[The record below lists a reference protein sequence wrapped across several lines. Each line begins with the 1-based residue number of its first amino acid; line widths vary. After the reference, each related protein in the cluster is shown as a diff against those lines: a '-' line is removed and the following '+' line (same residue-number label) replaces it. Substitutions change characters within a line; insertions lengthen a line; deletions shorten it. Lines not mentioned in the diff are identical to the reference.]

1 MADIRD
7 CVRSAAGTRARLRHP
22 MLHGLEAES
31 CREVAGMLETIP
43 GVTGVSINPRVGSL
57 LITWNEAETTAE
69 TLLET
74 VEGYAAIFF
83 AAGAEDEAGAAAP
96 ADEKET
102 SCTACRAVE
111 SGGSRR
117 ERARQDR
124 SPQASAPS
132 ARPPARSCPK
142 RRGAIR
148 KRAARIL
155 QNRTM
160 LGAPCALDRR
170 ARRQADGAASLGGR
184 RLHGASCP
192 APAAAPPRP
201 LKYGHSPPPPRIA
214 HAERL
219 PPDQDPEDYPRRARH
234 GTGCSP
240 PWPP

>member
-7 CVRSAAGTRARLRHP
+7 CVRSLLPGRARLRHP

-31 CREVAGMLETIP
+31 CMEVAGMLETIP

-57 LITWNEAETTAE
+57 LITWNEAE

-111 SGGSRR
+111 RAAEAAGSVLGRIESAGVGTFGAAARTLMPETSRR
-117 ERARQDR
+117 N
-124 SPQASAPS
+124 P
-132 ARPPARSCPK
+132 
-142 RRGAIR
+142 

-160 LGAPCALDRR
+160 LGALALSIGALGVRQTGLHLWAGVAFMALLALHLQQHRR
-170 ARRQADGAASLGGR
+170 VL
-184 RLHGASCP
+184 
-192 APAAAPPRP
+192 
-201 LKYGHSPPPPRIA
+201 
-214 HAERL
+214 
-219 PPDQDPEDYPRRARH
+219 
-234 GTGCSP
+234 
-240 PWPP
+240 

>member
-7 CVRSAAGTRARLRHP
+7 CVRSLLPGRARLRHP

-111 SGGSRR
+111 RAAEAAGSVLGRI
-117 ERARQDR
+117 E
-124 SPQASAPS
+124 SA

-148 KRAARIL
+148 SAPPASCRTARCSAPLRSRSARSASGRRGCISGRASPSWRFL
-155 QNRTM
+155 
-160 LGAPCALDRR
+160 PCTCSST
-170 ARRQADGAASLGGR
+170 AASSKIR
-184 RLHGASCP
+184 AFTT
-192 APAAAPPRP
+192 AATDCACRKTPSRP
-201 LKYGHSPPPPRIA
+201 GS
-214 HAERL
+214 
-219 PPDQDPEDYPRRARH
+219 
-234 GTGCSP
+234 
-240 PWPP
+240 

>member
-7 CVRSAAGTRARLRHP
+7 CVRSLLPGRARLRHP

-57 LITWNEAETTAE
+57 LITWNEAET
-69 TLLET
+69 LLET
-74 VEGYAAIFF
+74 VEGYAAFFF

-111 SGGSRR
+111 RAAEAAGSVLGRIESAGVGTFGAAARTLMPETSRR
-117 ERARQDR
+117 N
-124 SPQASAPS
+124 P
-132 ARPPARSCPK
+132 
-142 RRGAIR
+142 

-160 LGAPCALDRR
+160 LGALALSIGALGVRQTGLHLWAGVAFMALLALHLQQHRR
-170 ARRQADGAASLGGR
+170 VL
-184 RLHGASCP
+184 
-192 APAAAPPRP
+192 
-201 LKYGHSPPPPRIA
+201 
-214 HAERL
+214 
-219 PPDQDPEDYPRRARH
+219 
-234 GTGCSP
+234 
-240 PWPP
+240 

>member
-7 CVRSAAGTRARLRHP
+7 CVRSLLPGRARLRHP

-111 SGGSRR
+111 RAAEAAGSVLGRIESAGVGTFGAAPRTLSPKAWSRNRR
-117 ERARQDR
+117 
-124 SPQASAPS
+124 P
-132 ARPPARSCPK
+132 
-142 RRGAIR
+142 
-148 KRAARIL
+148 AARI
-155 QNRTM
+155 RKTPTM
-160 LGAPCALDRR
+160 RGALALSVGARGVRQGGLHLGA
-170 ARRQADGAASLGGR
+170 GAAFRALLANSRQQHR
-184 RLHGASCP
+184 RVL
-192 APAAAPPRP
+192 
-201 LKYGHSPPPPRIA
+201 
-214 HAERL
+214 
-219 PPDQDPEDYPRRARH
+219 
-234 GTGCSP
+234 
-240 PWPP
+240 

>member
-7 CVRSAAGTRARLRHP
+7 CVRSLLPGRARLRHP

-31 CREVAGMLETIP
+31 CMEVAGMLETIP

-74 VEGYAAIFF
+74 VEGYAAFFF

-111 SGGSRR
+111 RAAEAVGSVLGRIESAGVGTFGAAARTLMPETSRR
-117 ERARQDR
+117 N
-124 SPQASAPS
+124 P
-132 ARPPARSCPK
+132 
-142 RRGAIR
+142 

-160 LGAPCALDRR
+160 LGALALSIGALGVRQTGLHLWAGVAFMALLPCTCSST
-170 ARRQADGAASLGGR
+170 AASFKIL
-184 RLHGASCP
+184 AFTT
-192 APAAAPPRP
+192 AATDCACRKIPSRP
-201 LKYGHSPPPPRIA
+201 GS
-214 HAERL
+214 
-219 PPDQDPEDYPRRARH
+219 
-234 GTGCSP
+234 
-240 PWPP
+240 

>member
-7 CVRSAAGTRARLRHP
+7 CVRSLLPGRARLRHP

-57 LITWNEAETTAE
+57 LITWNEAET
-69 TLLET
+69 LLET

-111 SGGSRR
+111 RAAEAAGSVLGRIESAGVGTFGAAARTLMPETSRR
-117 ERARQDR
+117 N
-124 SPQASAPS
+124 P
-132 ARPPARSCPK
+132 
-142 RRGAIR
+142 

-160 LGAPCALDRR
+160 LGALALSIGALGVRQMGLHLWAGVAFMALLALHLQQHRR
-170 ARRQADGAASLGGR
+170 VL
-184 RLHGASCP
+184 
-192 APAAAPPRP
+192 
-201 LKYGHSPPPPRIA
+201 
-214 HAERL
+214 
-219 PPDQDPEDYPRRARH
+219 
-234 GTGCSP
+234 
-240 PWPP
+240 

>member
-7 CVRSAAGTRARLRHP
+7 CVRSLLPGRARLRHP

-111 SGGSRR
+111 RAAEAAGSVLGRIESAGVGTFGAAARTLMPETSRR
-117 ERARQDR
+117 NPPASCRTARC
-124 SPQASAPS
+124 SAPLRSRS
-132 ARPPARSCPK
+132 ARSASG
-142 RRGAIR
+142 RRGCISG
-148 KRAARIL
+148 RASPSWRFL
-155 QNRTM
+155 
-160 LGAPCALDRR
+160 PCTCSST
-170 ARRQADGAASLGGR
+170 AASSKIR
-184 RLHGASCP
+184 AFTT
-192 APAAAPPRP
+192 AATDCACRKTPSRP
-201 LKYGHSPPPPRIA
+201 GS
-214 HAERL
+214 
-219 PPDQDPEDYPRRARH
+219 
-234 GTGCSP
+234 
-240 PWPP
+240 

>member
-7 CVRSAAGTRARLRHP
+7 CVRSLLPGRARLRHP

-31 CREVAGMLETIP
+31 CMEVAGMLETIP

-74 VEGYAAIFF
+74 VEGYAAFFF

-111 SGGSRR
+111 RAAEAVGSVLGRIESAGVGTFGAAARTLMPETSRR
-117 ERARQDR
+117 N
-124 SPQASAPS
+124 P
-132 ARPPARSCPK
+132 
-142 RRGAIR
+142 

-160 LGAPCALDRR
+160 LGALALSIGALGVRQTGLHLWAGSPSWRFLPCTCSST
-170 ARRQADGAASLGGR
+170 AASFKIR
-184 RLHGASCP
+184 AFTT
-192 APAAAPPRP
+192 AATDCACRKTPSRP
-201 LKYGHSPPPPRIA
+201 GS
-214 HAERL
+214 
-219 PPDQDPEDYPRRARH
+219 
-234 GTGCSP
+234 
-240 PWPP
+240 

>member
-7 CVRSAAGTRARLRHP
+7 CVRRLLPGRARLRHP

-111 SGGSRR
+111 RAAEAAGSVLGRIESAGVGTFGAAARTLMPETSRR
-117 ERARQDR
+117 N
-124 SPQASAPS
+124 P
-132 ARPPARSCPK
+132 
-142 RRGAIR
+142 

-160 LGAPCALDRR
+160 LGALALSIGALGVRQTGLHLWAGVAFMALLALHLQQHRR
-170 ARRQADGAASLGGR
+170 VL
-184 RLHGASCP
+184 
-192 APAAAPPRP
+192 
-201 LKYGHSPPPPRIA
+201 
-214 HAERL
+214 
-219 PPDQDPEDYPRRARH
+219 
-234 GTGCSP
+234 
-240 PWPP
+240 

>member
-7 CVRSAAGTRARLRHP
+7 CVRSLLPGRARLRHP

-31 CREVAGMLETIP
+31 CREVAGMLESIP

-74 VEGYAAIFF
+74 VEGYAAFFF

-111 SGGSRR
+111 RAAEAAGSVLGRV
-117 ERARQDR
+117 E
-124 SPQASAPS
+124 SAGV
-132 ARPPARSCPK
+132 
-142 RRGAIR
+142 GAFGA
-148 KRAARIL
+148 AARIL

-160 LGAPCALDRR
+160 LGALALSVGALGVRQTGLHLWAGVAFMALLALHLQQHRR
-170 ARRQADGAASLGGR
+170 VL
-184 RLHGASCP
+184 
-192 APAAAPPRP
+192 
-201 LKYGHSPPPPRIA
+201 
-214 HAERL
+214 
-219 PPDQDPEDYPRRARH
+219 
-234 GTGCSP
+234 
-240 PWPP
+240 

>member
-7 CVRSAAGTRARLRHP
+7 CVRSLLPGRARLRHP

-74 VEGYAAIFF
+74 VEGYAAFFF
-83 AAGAEDEAGAAAP
+83 AAGAEDEARAAAP

-111 SGGSRR
+111 RAAEAAGSVLGRIESAGVGTFGAAARTLMPETSRR
-117 ERARQDR
+117 N
-124 SPQASAPS
+124 P
-132 ARPPARSCPK
+132 
-142 RRGAIR
+142 
-148 KRAARIL
+148 IL

-160 LGAPCALDRR
+160 LGALALSIGALGVRQTGLHLWAGVAFMALLALHLQQHRR
-170 ARRQADGAASLGGR
+170 VL
-184 RLHGASCP
+184 
-192 APAAAPPRP
+192 
-201 LKYGHSPPPPRIA
+201 
-214 HAERL
+214 
-219 PPDQDPEDYPRRARH
+219 
-234 GTGCSP
+234 
-240 PWPP
+240 

>member
-7 CVRSAAGTRARLRHP
+7 CVRSLLPGRARLRHP

-111 SGGSRR
+111 RAAEAAGSVLG
-117 ERARQDR
+117 

-148 KRAARIL
+148 SAPPASCRTARCSAPLRSRSARSASGRRGCISGRASPSWRFL
-155 QNRTM
+155 
-160 LGAPCALDRR
+160 PCTCSST
-170 ARRQADGAASLGGR
+170 AASSKIR
-184 RLHGASCP
+184 AFTT
-192 APAAAPPRP
+192 AATDCACRKTPSRP
-201 LKYGHSPPPPRIA
+201 GS
-214 HAERL
+214 
-219 PPDQDPEDYPRRARH
+219 
-234 GTGCSP
+234 
-240 PWPP
+240 

>member
-7 CVRSAAGTRARLRHP
+7 CVRSLLPGRARLRHP

-102 SCTACRAVE
+102 SCTGMSCRRKG
-111 SGGSRR
+111 GGSRR

-124 SPQASAPS
+124 VRRRRHLRAA
-132 ARPPARSCPK
+132 ARTLMPETS
-142 RRGAIR
+142 RRNP

-160 LGAPCALDRR
+160 LGALALSIGALGVRQTGLHLWAGVAFMALLALHLQQHRR
-170 ARRQADGAASLGGR
+170 VL
-184 RLHGASCP
+184 
-192 APAAAPPRP
+192 
-201 LKYGHSPPPPRIA
+201 
-214 HAERL
+214 
-219 PPDQDPEDYPRRARH
+219 
-234 GTGCSP
+234 
-240 PWPP
+240 

>member
-7 CVRSAAGTRARLRHP
+7 CVRSLLPGRARLRHP
-22 MLHGLEAES
+22 MLHGLEVES

-57 LITWNEAETTAE
+57 LITWNEAE

-111 SGGSRR
+111 RAAEAAGSVLGRIESAGVGTFGAAARTLMPETSRR
-117 ERARQDR
+117 N
-124 SPQASAPS
+124 P
-132 ARPPARSCPK
+132 
-142 RRGAIR
+142 

-160 LGAPCALDRR
+160 LGALALSIGALGVRQTGLHLWAGVAFMALLALHLQQHRR
-170 ARRQADGAASLGGR
+170 VL
-184 RLHGASCP
+184 
-192 APAAAPPRP
+192 
-201 LKYGHSPPPPRIA
+201 
-214 HAERL
+214 
-219 PPDQDPEDYPRRARH
+219 
-234 GTGCSP
+234 
-240 PWPP
+240 

>member
-7 CVRSAAGTRARLRHP
+7 CVRSLLPGRARLRHP

-57 LITWNEAETTAE
+57 LITWNEAET
-69 TLLET
+69 LLET

-111 SGGSRR
+111 RAAEAVGSVLGRIESAGVGTFGAAARTLMPETSRR
-117 ERARQDR
+117 N
-124 SPQASAPS
+124 P
-132 ARPPARSCPK
+132 
-142 RRGAIR
+142 

-160 LGAPCALDRR
+160 LGALALSIGALGVRQTGLHLWAGVAFMALLALHLQQHRR
-170 ARRQADGAASLGGR
+170 VL
-184 RLHGASCP
+184 
-192 APAAAPPRP
+192 
-201 LKYGHSPPPPRIA
+201 
-214 HAERL
+214 
-219 PPDQDPEDYPRRARH
+219 
-234 GTGCSP
+234 
-240 PWPP
+240 

>member
-7 CVRSAAGTRARLRHP
+7 CVRSLLPGRARLRHP

-43 GVTGVSINPRVGSL
+43 GVTGVSINPLVGSL

-74 VEGYAAIFF
+74 VEGYAAFFF

-111 SGGSRR
+111 RAAEAAGSVLGRVESAAFGAAARTLMPETSRR
-117 ERARQDR
+117 N
-124 SPQASAPS
+124 P
-132 ARPPARSCPK
+132 
-142 RRGAIR
+142 

-160 LGAPCALDRR
+160 LGALALSIGALGVRQTGLHLWAGVAFMALLALHLQQHRR
-170 ARRQADGAASLGGR
+170 VL
-184 RLHGASCP
+184 
-192 APAAAPPRP
+192 
-201 LKYGHSPPPPRIA
+201 
-214 HAERL
+214 
-219 PPDQDPEDYPRRARH
+219 
-234 GTGCSP
+234 
-240 PWPP
+240 

>member
-7 CVRSAAGTRARLRHP
+7 CVRSLLPGRARLRHP

-31 CREVAGMLETIP
+31 CRDVAGMLETIP

-111 SGGSRR
+111 RAAEAAGSVLGRIESAGVGAARTLMPETSRR
-117 ERARQDR
+117 N
-124 SPQASAPS
+124 P
-132 ARPPARSCPK
+132 
-142 RRGAIR
+142 

-160 LGAPCALDRR
+160 LGALALSIGALGVRQTGLHLWAGVAFMALLALHLQQHRR
-170 ARRQADGAASLGGR
+170 VL
-184 RLHGASCP
+184 
-192 APAAAPPRP
+192 
-201 LKYGHSPPPPRIA
+201 
-214 HAERL
+214 
-219 PPDQDPEDYPRRARH
+219 
-234 GTGCSP
+234 
-240 PWPP
+240 

>member
-7 CVRSAAGTRARLRHP
+7 CVRSLLPGRARLRHP

-102 SCTACRAVE
+102 SCTAEAAGSVLGRIE
-111 SGGSRR
+111 SAGVGTFGAAARTLMPETSRR
-117 ERARQDR
+117 N
-124 SPQASAPS
+124 P
-132 ARPPARSCPK
+132 
-142 RRGAIR
+142 

-160 LGAPCALDRR
+160 LGALALSIGALGVRQTGLHLWAGVAFMALLALHLQQHRR
-170 ARRQADGAASLGGR
+170 VL
-184 RLHGASCP
+184 
-192 APAAAPPRP
+192 
-201 LKYGHSPPPPRIA
+201 
-214 HAERL
+214 
-219 PPDQDPEDYPRRARH
+219 
-234 GTGCSP
+234 
-240 PWPP
+240 